1 MIPPDFHIRVGSF
14 HNCCCSILSML
25 FTIKCI
31 KIEHLKRSYK
41 TFDSFVTMIK
51 TTASTSARD
60 GVPSNVT
67 LNFLNNISPFLNFT
81 SKIYYYAIVIYAYD
95 IIFLSIFNFEYLET
109 HFDNSHNAP
118 KEIVIV
124 PVEIIALN
132 M

>member
-1 MIPPDFHIRVGSF
+1 
-14 HNCCCSILSML
+14 
-25 FTIKCI
+25 
-31 KIEHLKRSYK
+31 
-41 TFDSFVTMIK
+41 MIK